1 MLDPWPGRSGLEVP
15 EAPDLLDAD
24 EIDRRIELRNARTLT
39 DLAEDLDRRAAD
51 WLDELGRQVDEGDA
65 A

>member
-1 MLDPWPGRSGLEVP
+1 MRPVNPETIAHSKRRGDRQG

-24 EIDRRIELRNARTLT
+24 EIDRRIERRNARTLT

-51 WLDELGRQVDEGDA
+51 WLVDEGEA